1 MYMIKE
7 KIMGIKKIKII
18 FKYELLT
25 NFSVDSEKIIIKK
38 PIRNTNIL
46 RFE

>member
-7 KIMGIKKIKII
+7 KIMGIKKIKMI

-25 NFSVDSEKIIIKK
+25 NFSVDSEKNNCKK
-38 PIRNTNIL
+38 TN
-46 RFE
+46 